1 MNDETEGQFP
11 VEWKRGNIYALS
23 CCKTKSEHAPS
34 EYENEPQRME
44 ANAMATPLTEIMREM
59 EKLTSDE
66 QLKLAA
72 KLIEWARRGATVIR
86 PSRRWLDLMG
96 AAPYPMMGEDA
107 QAWVSRTR
115 QEGNDEREKQWSQK

>member
-1 MNDETEGQFP
+1 MINETEGQFP
-11 VEWKRGNIYALS
+11 VERKRVTIYALS
-23 CCKTKSEHAPS
+23 CCQKKSEH
-34 EYENEPQRME
+34 EDDPQRREMK
-44 ANAMATPLTEIMREM
+44 AMATPLTEIMREM

-86 PSRRWLDLMG
+86 PSCRWLDLMG